1 MSLLLLVV
9 VFCFLVYGFCFCFF
23 GVFGVVVVVVVI
35 FVLSYLDLSALV
47 KNHFGNILRYHSAH
61 KIKFKFRV
69 KPVAHIVYLC
79 LSLLHIT
86 LTVQYNQETDHYRCS
101 PSDNSP
107 GLVKPENDTST
118 SII

>member
-1 MSLLLLVV
+1 LFLFFW
-9 VFCFLVYGFCFCFF
+9 VFWGCCCCCCYFL
-23 GVFGVVVVVVVI
+23 
-35 FVLSYLDLSALV
+35 LSYLDLSALV